1 LRGVDSDHRKL
12 TIQELQRALFD
23 EDLNPFVTWLTA
35 NASTVFSA
43 FDVDGDRTLDY
54 DELVYCI
61 SMYEEAEK
69 QRKQAIEDAKSFEE
83 KEQERQD
90 AECLLMAKE
99 DVKPEIDAALDDLGF
114 DLLEQNVP
122 GFDQDE
128 ADQMRQ
134 AAEEEA
140 LIKWEVG
147 QTKPC
152 KTRVQGAPASFGYL
166 CSLPPP
172 MEQGLWQAPYE
183 VPPSWQAPKWT
194 LVVEV
199 WRKEMRGDLCLGE
212 ARISA
217 GDLLLE
223 LKEVPKPPKDAAT
236 APTSSQPAQ
245 ISLPLRVR
253 KQARKRERTRSG
265 GSVSLHAWPPPAWA
279 VAPSAAEL
287 RMDAFEGR
295 DNRRAPPKEKNEN
308 VFKKVSDSVSVSEVF
323 RTSSSRRWRRRD
335 VTPPQRRRC
344 GRQSVYASRERAA
357 TVSRRCRST
366 QDDESTVASEQPNV
380 DEHGNVVVTYRQAL
394 GKEKKKR
401 DGDDSDDDDGCDLGV
416 LKCRGA
422 FTPSMRLVAIARCRG
437 SFLRR
442 V

>member
-1 LRGVDSDHRKL
+1 MSIARGRGSFLGRFWGHSDRVGTATAVESRFGPKRPKIDKETSHDLVSWTRSP
-12 TIQELQRALFD
+12 TTSRRWRRALSD
-23 EDLNPFVTWLTA
+23 DH
-35 NASTVFSA
+35 S
-43 FDVDGDRTLDY
+43 RR
-54 DELVYCI
+54 
-61 SMYEEAEK
+61 YEEAEK

-114 DLLEQNVP
+114 DLLEQNIP
-122 GFDQDE
+122 GFDQEAADE
-128 ADQMRQ
+128 MRQ
-134 AAEEEA
+134 RAEEEA

-183 VPPSWQAPKWT
+183 VPPSWQAPRWT
-194 LVVEV
+194 LVVEI

-253 KQARKRERTRSG
+253 KNARKRERTRSG

-279 VAPSAAEL
+279 VAPSADEL

-295 DNRRAPPKEKNEN
+295 DNRRAPPKEKNVN
-308 VFKKVSDSVSVSEVF
+308 VFKKVSDSASVSFNF
-323 RTSSSRRWRRRD
+323 RS
-335 VTPPQRRRC
+335 
-344 GRQSVYASRERAA
+344 
-357 TVSRRCRST
+357 
-366 QDDESTVASEQPNV
+366 
-380 DEHGNVVVTYRQAL
+380 
-394 GKEKKKR
+394 
-401 DGDDSDDDDGCDLGV
+401 
-416 LKCRGA
+416 
-422 FTPSMRLVAIARCRG
+422 
-437 SFLRR
+437 
-442 V
+442 

>member
-1 LRGVDSDHRKL
+1 MFSAQTRTRSPRDTLFIIERVTPHPDPNKPQIEAQVELSTQVFDGTGNKYRIAKKILDICDTGDDAAPDPNAPKEVEKEPETLEEALAAAAKKLRGVDSDHRKL
-12 TIQELQRALFD
+12 TIEELQRALFD

-99 DVKPEIDAALDDLGF
+99 DVKPEIDAALDDLGY
-114 DLLEQNVP
+114 DLLESNIP
-122 GFDQDE
+122 GFDQEAADE
-128 ADQMRQ
+128 MRQ
-134 AAEEEA
+134 QAEEEA

-194 LVVEV
+194 LVVEI

-253 KQARKRERTRSG
+253 KNARKRERTRSG

-287 RMDAFEGR
+287 AMDAFEGR
-295 DNRRAPPKEKNEN
+295 DHRRAPPKEKNEN
-308 VFKKVSDSVSVSEVF
+308 VFKKVSDSVSVS
-323 RTSSSRRWRRRD
+323 
-335 VTPPQRRRC
+335 
-344 GRQSVYASRERAA
+344 
-357 TVSRRCRST
+357 
-366 QDDESTVASEQPNV
+366 
-380 DEHGNVVVTYRQAL
+380 
-394 GKEKKKR
+394 
-401 DGDDSDDDDGCDLGV
+401 DG
-416 LKCRGA
+416 
-422 FTPSMRLVAIARCRG
+422 F
-437 SFLRR
+437 
-442 V
+442 

>member
-1 LRGVDSDHRKL
+1 MRGVDSDHRKL

-122 GFDQDE
+122 GFDQDA
-128 ADQMRQ
+128 ADEMRQ
-134 AAEEEA
+134 QAEEEA

-147 QTKPC
+147 TTKPC

-183 VPPSWQAPKWT
+183 LPVNWLPPKWT

-253 KQARKRERTRSG
+253 KNARKRERTRSG
-265 GSVSLHAWPPPAWA
+265 GSVSLHVWPPPAWA

-295 DNRRAPPKEKNEN
+295 DHRRAPPKEKNEN
-308 VFKKVSDSVSVSEVF
+308 VFKKVSDSVSFLNVSELQVASMAST
-323 RTSSSRRWRRRD
+323 RRYATATPSRCPSESLRASCGSRGSFATLSFHTGRRKHGSLGAA
-335 VTPPQRRRC
+335 QRRRARQRGSDLPPSPGQGEEEAGR
-344 GRQSVYASRERAA
+344 GRQRRRRRSPEGRSRGLPAAASGPIEALHA
-357 TVSRRCRST
+357 RS
-366 QDDESTVASEQPNV
+366 
-380 DEHGNVVVTYRQAL
+380 H
-394 GKEKKKR
+394 
-401 DGDDSDDDDGCDLGV
+401 
-416 LKCRGA
+416 
-422 FTPSMRLVAIARCRG
+422 
-437 SFLRR
+437 
-442 V
+442 

>member
-1 LRGVDSDHRKL
+1 MRGVDTDHRKL
-12 TIQELQRALFD
+12 TIEELQRALFD

-83 KEQERQD
+83 KERERQD
-90 AECLLMAKE
+90 AECLLMSKE
-99 DVKPEIDAALDDLGF
+99 DIKPEIDAALDDLGF
-114 DLLEQNVP
+114 DLLEQNIP
-122 GFDQDE
+122 GFDQEAADE
-128 ADQMRQ
+128 MRKE
-134 AAEEEA
+134 AEEEA

-147 QTKPC
+147 TTKPC

-183 VPPSWQAPKWT
+183 VPPHWQAPKWT

-199 WRKEMRGDLCLGE
+199 WRKEMSGPLCLGE
-212 ARISA
+212 SRISA

-253 KQARKRERTRSG
+253 KHARKRERTRSG
-265 GSVSLHAWPPPAWA
+265 GSVSLHVWPPPAWA
-279 VAPSAAEL
+279 VAPSADEL
-287 RMDAFEGR
+287 IMDEFEKR

-308 VFKKVSDSVSVSEVF
+308 VFKK
-323 RTSSSRRWRRRD
+323 
-335 VTPPQRRRC
+335 
-344 GRQSVYASRERAA
+344 
-357 TVSRRCRST
+357 
-366 QDDESTVASEQPNV
+366 DDESTVRSPRFEV
-380 DEHGNVVVTYRQAL
+380 
-394 GKEKKKR
+394 
-401 DGDDSDDDDGCDLGV
+401 
-416 LKCRGA
+416 
-422 FTPSMRLVAIARCRG
+422 
-437 SFLRR
+437 
-442 V
+442 